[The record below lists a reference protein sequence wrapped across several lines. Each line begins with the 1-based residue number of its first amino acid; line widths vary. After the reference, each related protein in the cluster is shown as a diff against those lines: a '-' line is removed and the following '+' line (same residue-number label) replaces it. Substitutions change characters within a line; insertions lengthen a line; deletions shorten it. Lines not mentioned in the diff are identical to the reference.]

1 MMVESINTK
10 ERECLYIGPSIQVVN
25 INIPSLLCESPYNSE
40 PMKEKDISEDFEFE
54 QE

>member
-1 MMVESINTK
+1 MVESINTK
-10 ERECLYIGPSIQVVN
+10 ESGCPYIGPSIIAFSIDVHGV
-25 INIPSLLCESPYNSE
+25 LCESPYNSE